1 MKYRKPGLDFWDAWF
16 LQRDGEVH
24 AFHMQVPDGTV
35 SFSEEEGRSVGH
47 LTSKDLLHWTFRG
60 NVLEPLMDP
69 DRPQD
74 FHQKFT
80 GCAFCKDGV
89 TYLYYTMRD
98 RESCSQRIGLA
109 TSGNGFDFKL
119 YPGNPVIEPDPSV
132 LIGFANR
139 DTFQFDPV
147 VDCRDLIVVK
157 DPDSPYYYGY
167 FAAGADV
174 GRVSPVGVIAV
185 CRSTDLIHWTDQ
197 AIAYVPPV
205 NGVIEVPD
213 VYRIGDKWYLTVLCG
228 ANYTGR
234 SAIPDDYVTNA
245 TLYAVADSPTG
256 PFVHTDDCL
265 FLGGTIGSG
274 FTCRT
279 VEWEGKRYVLY
290 VDRASGGNS
299 LALPKEV
306 RLVDGCL
313 RPVYT
318 DRLASLRTGER
329 TVLGVTPHQNAFA
342 WNSVGGWQ
350 EKSGDGIS
358 LRTEG
363 RSAHFTEL
371 SLSGSPDGSGNC
383 EILCTMSPNAKA
395 SGIVFYMDGQ
405 PYTVSLEPSRKRILL
420 LKTYTM
426 DFVAGRELKDEGQ
439 SAYELR
445 VLVVDGV
452 LEAYLDG
459 VLLLQAAVPKTSDVR
474 PGLFC
479 EDGSCTFRNVHVYSL
494 EA

>member
-16 LQRDGEVH
+16 LEADGEVH

-35 SFSEEEGRSVGH
+35 PLSDAEGRSVGH

-74 FHQKFT
+74 YHQKFT
-80 GCAFCKDGV
+80 GCAFRENGV

-98 RESCSQRIGLA
+98 LESCSQRIGLA
-109 TSGNGFDFKL
+109 TSRNGYDFEL
-119 YPGNPVIEPDPSV
+119 WPDNPVIEPDPSV
-132 LIGFANR
+132 LIGYANR
-139 DTFQFDPV
+139 DRYHFDPV
-147 VDCRDLIVVK
+147 VDCRDLIVIK

-174 GRVSPVGVIAV
+174 GRTSPVGVIAV

-197 AIAYVPPV
+197 KIAYVPKT

-213 VYRIGDKWYLTVLCG
+213 VFRIGDRWYLTVLCG

-234 SAIPDDYVTNA
+234 SAIPDEYVTNA
-245 TLYAVADSPTG
+245 TLYASADGPEG
-256 PFVHTDDCL
+256 PFVQDEDCL

-274 FTCRT
+274 FTCRS
-279 VEWEGKRYVLY
+279 VVFEGKRYVLY
-290 VDRASGGNS
+290 VDRAAGGNS
-299 LALPKEV
+299 LSLPKEV

-313 RPVYT
+313 RPCYT
-318 DRLASLRTGER
+318 DRLERLRTGEAKDL
-329 TVLGVTPHQNAFA
+329 TVLPHPNSFA
-342 WNSVGGWQ
+342 WHSIGGTQ
-350 EKSGDGIS
+350 ETTREGIT

-363 RSAHFTEL
+363 ASAHFTEL
-371 SLSGSPDGSGNC
+371 GTGEAAHWEVVCDT
-383 EILCTMSPNAKA
+383 EIRATGA
-395 SGIVFYMDGQ
+395 GITFYMDGQ
-405 PYTVSLEPSRKRILL
+405 PYTVSLEPSKGRILL

-426 DFVAGRELKDEGQ
+426 DFVAGRELNRPQKNRF
-439 SAYELR
+439 ALR
-445 VLVVDGV
+445 VLVMDGV
-452 LEAYLDG
+452 LEAYLDD
-459 VLLLQAAVPKTSDVR
+459 VLLLQAAVPKTAHVV

-479 EDGSCTFRNVHVYSL
+479 ENGCADFGQLRVFTL
-494 EA
+494 ES